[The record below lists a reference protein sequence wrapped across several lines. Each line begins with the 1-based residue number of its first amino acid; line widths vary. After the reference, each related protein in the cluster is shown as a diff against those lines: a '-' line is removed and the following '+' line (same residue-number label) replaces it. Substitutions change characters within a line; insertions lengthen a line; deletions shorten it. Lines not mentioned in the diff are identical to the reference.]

1 MEILAKNLRTLR
13 KEAKLSQTEVAEKL
27 GLGYYTLGKW
37 EQGRAEPSAD
47 DLVRL
52 ADFFEVSTDYLLG
65 RTDELGN
72 IAFTAPTIPAREQ
85 QLLADFRSLAPALQE
100 MLLATIETWKGSKA
114 NAGTGGKR
122 A

>member
-52 ADFFEVSTDYLLG
+52 ADFFEVSTDFLLG
-65 RTDELGN
+65 RADDIGN
-72 IAFTAPTIPAREQ
+72 ISPAIPAREQ

-114 NAGTGGKR
+114 NASTGKR

>member
-1 MEILAKNLRTLR
+1 MIFRLRELR
-13 KEAKLSQTEVAEKL
+13 LEQNISQKAVAEKL
-27 GLGYYTLGKW
+27 QVSQQTYSDYEHCKTN
-37 EQGRAEPSAD
+37 P
-47 DLVRL
+47 DLAML
-52 ADFFEVSTDYLLG
+52 AKIADFFEVSIDYLLG

-72 IAFTAPTIPAREQ
+72 IAFTAPALPAREQ

-114 NAGTGGKR
+114 NASTGGKR

>member
-1 MEILAKNLRTLR
+1 MSFLEVTAFLFDGFLISLLIFAVTLLGIPFGVTQVSKFDLNLA
-13 KEAKLSQTEVAEKL
+13 
-27 GLGYYTLGKW
+27 GKF
-37 EQGRAEPSAD
+37 
-47 DLVRL
+47 
-52 ADFFEVSTDYLLG
+52 ADFFEVSIDYLLG

-72 IAFTAPTIPAREQ
+72 IAFTAPALPAREQ

-114 NAGTGGKR
+114 NASTGGKR

>member
-1 MEILAKNLRTLR
+1 MQFKDILKMLREERNLTQ
-13 KEAKLSQTEVAEKL
+13 KEVATGCDISATCVCQLETGQRNPTGSTL
-27 GLGYYTLGKW
+27 YT
-37 EQGRAEPSAD
+37 
-47 DLVRL
+47 L

-72 IAFTAPTIPAREQ
+72 IAFTAPTLPAREQ

-114 NAGTGGKR
+114 NAGTGKR

>member
-1 MEILAKNLRTLR
+1 MTFSQKLKDLRIEKGVSQDELAVATGLSHGCIAMLEVGKRLPTAPTLT
-13 KEAKLSQTEVAEKL
+13 AI
-27 GLGYYTLGKW
+27 
-37 EQGRAEPSAD
+37 
-47 DLVRL
+47 

-72 IAFTAPTIPAREQ
+72 IAFTAPTLPAREQ